1 MDKSEKYYLET
12 MKEIKEIKKF
22 IKEEIDSLYADLQN
36 LQETRRLITELQE
49 EVAKLAGEPVGM
61 LFSKYRA

>member
-12 MKEIKEIKKF
+12 LKEIKEMKTF
-22 IKEEIDSLYADLQN
+22 VKEELDSLYADLQH
-36 LQETRRLITELQE
+36 LQDIRKLITELQE